1 MAKEAKMERLFS
13 GIQPTGEIH
22 IGNYLGAIKNWVA
35 LLDKYESIFC
45 IVDMHA
51 ITIEYDVKQMQDL
64 ILDAAIQLIACGLD
78 PKKCTLFVQS
88 HVPEHIELTWIL
100 NTVTPIGD
108 LERMTQYKE
117 KAKQHR
123 KNVNIGLFDYPVLQA
138 ADIILYKATAVPV
151 GEDQVQHIE
160 LSRAIA
166 RKFNRRYGETF
177 PEPYAIVPEVPRIL
191 GLDGKSKM
199 SKSLNNYISLSDL
212 REVVKEKLLTA
223 MTDPARKRRTDPGNP
238 DVCNIFTLHKF
249 FSKPEEIEHVNRE
262 CRCAGI
268 GCIECK
274 MILAKNMSD
283 HLEPI
288 QKKSTELQENP
299 HIVHKVLSEG
309 ANKCKAIAT
318 ETMKEVKT
326 KMGLSYDYRF

>member
-1 MAKEAKMERLFS
+1 MERLFS

-51 ITIEYDVKQMQDL
+51 VTIEYEVKQMQDL

-88 HVPEHIELTWIL
+88 HVPQHTELTWIL
-100 NTVTPIGD
+100 NTVTPMGE

-117 KAKQHR
+117 KAKQHK
-123 KNVNIGLFDYPVLQA
+123 KNVNVGLFDYPVLQT

-160 LSRAIA
+160 LSREIA

-177 PEPYAIVPEVPRIL
+177 PAPYAIVPAVPRIL

-199 SKSLNNYISLSDL
+199 SKSLNNYISLSDS
-212 REVVKEKLLTA
+212 REVVKEKLLAA

-249 FSKPEEIEHVNRE
+249 FSKPEEIERINRE
-262 CRCAGI
+262 CRRAGI

-274 MILAKNMSD
+274 TILAKNMSD
-283 HLEPI
+283 HLELI
-288 QKKSTELQENP
+288 QKKSTELRENP
-299 HIVHKVLSEG
+299 RIVHKVLSEG
-309 ANKCKAIAT
+309 AKKCKAIAI

-326 KMGLSYDYRF
+326 KMGLSYDYQF